1 MKKHDNRRVSEEDNI
16 ELDNFDDNTENIAEN
31 EYLESDIDN
40 DFDDD
45 LDDELEARI
54 ASYGEDD
61 TENDTENDTEDEVKE
76 FLSRDNDII
85 AESRKRVNQPGK
97 KVVRSNDKVKKD
109 KTSSGGSRKGS
120 VLDSVRPIF
129 GKWMEFYHNNTM
141 KILFSALGGL
151 AVVLVITIIIL
162 LASGTGKNEDKT
174 SDSTNEETTTPQT
187 ETTTEPETEAA
198 IQPEAADSE
207 IQVLINSYIDAA
219 YMKADMDAVAN
230 CVDDITNINVETYK
244 SRQKYIESYQ
254 NVKSY
259 KLDSAIE
266 NAFIVFV
273 TYDAKIYN
281 IETLAPS
288 AETFIVVYNDTEKR
302 MYIHNPTVAE
312 ELDGYIAEGSNLS
325 AISEL
330 SQDVKNRLNQALAAD
345 AELKKVFDIMTGAGQ
360 SSTEDTSAEG
370 Q

>member
-1 MKKHDNRRVSEEDNI
+1 MNKHDKIKTSEENNT
-16 ELDNFDDNTENIAEN
+16 ELDNLGDNAEDITENG
-31 EYLESDIDN
+31 YSESVIEN

-45 LDDELEARI
+45 FDDDLEARI

-61 TENDTENDTEDEVKE
+61 TENDTESEVKE
-76 FLSRDNDII
+76 FLSRDSDII

-97 KVVRSNDKVKKD
+97 KVVRTGEKVKKD
-109 KTSSGGSRKGS
+109 KTSSGESRTGSIF
-120 VLDSVRPIF
+120 DAVRPVF

-151 AVVLVITIIIL
+151 AVILVITIIIL
-162 LASGTGKNEDKT
+162 LASGTEKNEDKT
-174 SDSTNEETTTPQT
+174 SDGTKEETTIQQT
-187 ETTTEPETEAA
+187 ETTAQPDTEDV

-207 IQVLINSYIDAA
+207 IQVLINAYIDAA

-230 CVDDITNINVETYK
+230 CVDDITNINVETFK

-259 KLDSAIE
+259 KLNSAIE

-312 ELDGYIAEGSNLS
+312 ELDGYIAESSNLS

-330 SQDVKNRLNQALAAD
+330 SQDVKNRLAQALAAD
-345 AELKKVFDIMTGAGQ
+345 AELKRVFDIMTGAGQ
-360 SSTEDTSAEG
+360 SSAEDTTAAG

>member
-16 ELDNFDDNTENIAEN
+16 ELDNFDDNAENIAEN

-40 DFDDD
+40 DFDD
-45 LDDELEARI
+45 ELEARI
-54 ASYGEDD
+54 ASYGEY
-61 TENDTENDTEDEVKE
+61 DTENDTEDEVKE

-97 KVVRSNDKVKKD
+97 KVVRSGEKAKKD
-109 KTSSGGSRKGS
+109 KTSSGESRTGSIFDAVKQ
-120 VLDSVRPIF
+120 IF

-174 SDSTNEETTTPQT
+174 SDSTKEETTTPQT
-187 ETTTEPETEAA
+187 ETTTEPETEAV

-244 SRQKYIESYQ
+244 SRQKYIESYH

-330 SQDVKNRLNQALAAD
+330 SQDVKNRLNQALSAD
-345 AELKKVFDIMTGAGQ
+345 TELKKVFDIMTGAGQ